1 MKETKSR
8 PQAPYHSKTL
18 TDDEYKQLVKQI
30 EHKEKHSLNDDEH
43 IRATSERQV
52 NKFYFIAGNI
62 VGAGVLFLVLVL
74 FGAVNL

>member
-1 MKETKSR
+1 MSKS
-8 PQAPYHSKTL
+8 QATYKTRAL
-18 TDDEYKQLVKQI
+18 TDDEYKKLMKQI

-52 NKFYFIAGNI
+52 NKFYFIAGTI
-62 VGAGVLFLVLVL
+62 VGAGIMFWLLVL